1 MSSSATATTAK
12 TSLMDTLGTRDWRMA
27 NLYRIQD
34 KHGQVVT
41 FAMNESQHQFWDD
54 MWWLNVILKDRQ
66 RGFSTLIAM
75 FILDSC
81 MAFPHTQAG
90 IIDITLPDA
99 KKKLDKIRFAYDGLP
114 DSLKDA
120 IPLVTDAKESLE
132 WANGSRVD
140 VSTSHRGG
148 TLQIGRAHV

>member
-1 MSSSATATTAK
+1 MMTATQPKSAIEAIG
-12 TSLMDTLGTRDWRMA
+12 DRDWRMA

-34 KHGQVVT
+34 KRGQVVT
-41 FAMNESQHQFWDD
+41 FRMNESQQQFWED

-81 MAFPHTQAG
+81 LSRPHTQAG

-99 KKKLDKIRFAYDGLP
+99 KKKLDKSEYFRRTA
-114 DSLKDA
+114 
-120 IPLVTDAKESLE
+120 
-132 WANGSRVD
+132 RVD
-140 VSTSHRGG
+140 RKA
-148 TLQIGRAHV
+148 QEIEKACMRPRKF

>member
-1 MSSSATATTAK
+1 MITTSPSAAVEAI
-12 TSLMDTLGTRDWRMA
+12 GNRDWRMS

-34 KHGQVVT
+34 KQGQVVT
-41 FAMNESQHQFWDD
+41 FRPNESQAQFWED

-81 MAFPHTQAG
+81 ISRPHTQAG

-99 KKKLDKIRFAYDGLP
+99 KKKLDKIRFAYDGSP
-114 DSLKDA
+114 
-120 IPLVTDAKESLE
+120 
-132 WANGSRVD
+132 
-140 VSTSHRGG
+140 VS
-148 TLQIGRAHV
+148 